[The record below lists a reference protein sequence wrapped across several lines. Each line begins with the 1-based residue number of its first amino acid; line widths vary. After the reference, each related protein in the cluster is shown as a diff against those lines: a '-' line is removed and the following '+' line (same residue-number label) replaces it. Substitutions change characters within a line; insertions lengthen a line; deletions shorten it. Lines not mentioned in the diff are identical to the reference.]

1 MYKNMSVAAVVPAL
15 NEEHSIGMV
24 VRDLLA
30 LYNADTSAV
39 FDDVVVCDNG
49 SSDATSLR
57 AREAGARV
65 VHEQQPGYGSA
76 CLAAIGALQT
86 PDVIVFIDGDHAF
99 DATQA
104 VRLLDAVASGADLV
118 IGSRTLGQ
126 PVRGA
131 LAPGQ
136 ELGNRVI
143 CALIRLLWG
152 HRVTDLGPYRAIRAG
167 SLARLTM
174 ADTRFGWTVE
184 MQVKA
189 IQQGM
194 KTAEVP
200 VDTRV
205 RIGESKISGTLSGA
219 VSACTGIL
227 CMIAKL
233 RWQQF
238 RQYRYR

>member
-1 MYKNMSVAAVVPAL
+1 MYKDMSVAAVIPAL
-15 NEEHSIGMV
+15 NEERAIGMV
-24 VRDLLA
+24 VRGLLS
-30 LYNADTSAV
+30 LRNGDGSPV
-39 FDDVVVCDNG
+39 VDEVVVCDNG
-49 SSDATSLR
+49 SSDKTAVR

-65 VHEQQPGYGSA
+65 VREQQAGYGNA
-76 CLAAIGALQT
+76 CLAAIGALQA

-104 VRLLDAVASGADLV
+104 VRLLDRIAGGADLV
-118 IGSRTLGQ
+118 IGSRTLGR

-136 ELGNRVI
+136 ALGNQVI
-143 CALIRLLWG
+143 CTLIRFLWG
-152 HRVTDLGPYRAIRAG
+152 VRVTDLGPYRAIRAG
-167 SLARLTM
+167 ALARLTM

-194 KTAEVP
+194 EMVEVP

-205 RIGESKISGTLSGA
+205 RIGHSKISGTLSGA
-219 VSACTGIL
+219 VGACTGIL

-233 RWQQF
+233 RWQQY

>member
-1 MYKNMSVAAVVPAL
+1 MYKDMSVAAVVPAL
-15 NEEHSIGMV
+15 NEERAIGMV
-24 VRDLLA
+24 VRGLLS
-30 LYNADTSAV
+30 LRNEDGSPV
-39 FDDVVVCDNG
+39 VDEVVVCDNG
-49 SSDATSLR
+49 SSDKTAVR

-65 VHEQQPGYGSA
+65 VRERQAGYGNA
-76 CLAAIGALQT
+76 CLAAIGALQA

-104 VRLLDAVASGADLV
+104 VRLLDRIAGGADLV
-118 IGSRTLGQ
+118 IGSRTLGR

-136 ELGNRVI
+136 ALGNQVI
-143 CALIRLLWG
+143 CTLIRLLWG
-152 HRVTDLGPYRAIRAG
+152 VRVTDLGPYRAIRAG
-167 SLARLTM
+167 ALARLTM

-194 KTAEVP
+194 EMVEVP

-205 RIGESKISGTLSGA
+205 RIGHSKISGTLSGA
-219 VSACTGIL
+219 VGASTGIL

-233 RWQQF
+233 RWQQY

>member
-1 MYKNMSVAAVVPAL
+1 MYKDMNVAAVVPAL
-15 NEEHSIGMV
+15 NEERAIGMV
-24 VRDLLA
+24 VRGLLS
-30 LYNADTSAV
+30 LRNEDGSPV
-39 FDDVVVCDNG
+39 VDEVVVCDNG
-49 SSDATSLR
+49 SSDKTAVR

-65 VHEQQPGYGSA
+65 VRERQAGYGNA
-76 CLAAIGALQT
+76 CLAAIGALQG

-104 VRLLDAVASGADLV
+104 VRLLDRIAGGADLV
-118 IGSRTLGQ
+118 IGSRTLGR

-136 ELGNRVI
+136 ALGNQVI
-143 CALIRLLWG
+143 CTLIRFLWG
-152 HRVTDLGPYRAIRAG
+152 VRVTDLGPYRAIRAG
-167 SLARLTM
+167 ALARLTM

-194 KTAEVP
+194 EMVEVP

-205 RIGESKISGTLSGA
+205 RIGHSKISGTLSGA
-219 VSACTGIL
+219 VGASTGIL